1 MTDLIEHRAWVR
13 AVTRI
18 SDARNIMDNVQ
29 FLGLDPD
36 IRKECEEIWNR
47 LDELSGRMMARIKE
61 MEMEPDPKQ
70 MLEDNLRMLRERE

>member
-29 FLGLDPD
+29 FSRLDPD
-36 IRKECEEIWNR
+36 IRKECEDIWNR
-47 LDELSGRMMARIKE
+47 LDELSDRMMKRIEAMEKE
-61 MEMEPDPKQ
+61 GE
-70 MLEDNLRMLRERE
+70 

>member
-18 SDARNIMDNVQ
+18 SAARNIIDDVP
-29 FLGLDPD
+29 FLGLDND

-47 LDELSGRMMARIKE
+47 LDALTHRMVKRIE
-61 MEMEPDPKQ
+61 AMEQES
-70 MLEDNLRMLRERE
+70 E

>member
-1 MTDLIEHRAWVR
+1 MEHRAWVR

-29 FLGLDPD
+29 FLGLDND

-47 LDELSGRMMARIKE
+47 LDTLSNRMMDRIRE
-61 MEMEPDPKQ
+61 MEK
-70 MLEDNLRMLRERE
+70 EDE

>member
-18 SDARNIMDNVQ
+18 SDARNIIDNVQ

-36 IRKECEEIWNR
+36 IRKECEDIWNR
-47 LDELSGRMMARIKE
+47 LDALSRRMVKRIEE
-61 MEMEPDPKQ
+61 MERGKTNE
-70 MLEDNLRMLRERE
+70 